1 MRPVG
6 RRRFLAALGAT
17 ALAAPL
23 DGAARRGRKVPLVGV
38 IVDGNRRRPSGDLYW
53 EPLIE
58 KSLGKAGYAVGRN
71 IDLEWRFTEGKFG
84 RVTEFAEEFARLE
97 VDVILCTQSYPAVG
111 FIKAVTS
118 RIPIVMHGY
127 PANPVTTGLIASF
140 AQPGGNVTGTTWVR
154 DITELTVKQFQILR
168 EAAPKAN
175 RVAILRWT
183 KSPPPSWIAQLGTRV
198 NEAFGFEIA
207 DFPVANPSEL
217 REALDRVWAHGP
229 DALFVFWTS
238 FIIQRGREIA
248 AFAIERKL
256 PTCGSGVSFAYDGG
270 LLYYGPDG
278 LALIDR
284 TISYVDRILRG
295 ANPGELPVEE
305 PTKFQFAFNA
315 KTAKAIGYLLPPSLQ
330 LRADT
335 VIE

>member
-1 MRPVG
+1 MDQVG

-17 ALAAPL
+17 ALPVAFHCRAQR
-23 DGAARRGRKVPLVGV
+23 ARKAPLVGV
-38 IVDGNRRRPSGDLYW
+38 IVDGNRRQPSGDLYW
-53 EPLIE
+53 EPLIN
-58 KSLGKAGYAVGRN
+58 KSLEKAGYTVGKD
-71 IDLEWRFTEGKFG
+71 IDLEWRFTEGKFE
-84 RVTEFAEEFARLE
+84 RVTEFANEFAGLE
-97 VDVILCTQSYPAVG
+97 VDVILCTQSFPAVG
-111 FIKAVTS
+111 FIKAATS
-118 RIPIVMHGY
+118 KIPIVMHGY
-127 PANPVTTGLIASF
+127 PPNPVRTGLIASF
-140 AQPGGNVTGTTWVR
+140 ARPGGNVTGTTWVR

-175 RVAILRWT
+175 RLAILRWT
-183 KSPPPSWIAQLGTRV
+183 NSPPASWIAQIGTRV
-198 NEAFGFEIA
+198 NEAFGFEIV
-207 DFPVANPSEL
+207 DFPVANPSDL
-217 REALDRVWAHGP
+217 REVLDKVWAHGP
-229 DALFVFWTS
+229 DGLFVFWTS
-238 FIIQRGREIA
+238 FIIQRGSEIA

-256 PTCGSGVSFAYDGG
+256 LSSGSGVGFAYDGG

-330 LRADT
+330 LRVDT